1 MFKNLD
7 LGKITGIF
15 GLEVSVLVG
24 RFSLC
29 ILGMKVLSTG
39 KDMQESLSSCLL
51 VMCIVMGAKK
61 STGTLGENDP
71 EALISA
77 TDRQVVPTK

>member
-1 MFKNLD
+1 MTFIILD
-7 LGKITGIF
+7 LEKITGIF

-29 ILGMKVLSTG
+29 ILGMKVLSTS

-51 VMCIVMGAKK
+51 VTCIVMGAKD
-61 STGTLGENDP
+61 STGTLGANDP
-71 EALISA
+71 AGIDFSH
-77 TDRQVVPTK
+77 

>member
-1 MFKNLD
+1 MTFKILD

-24 RFSLC
+24 RSPLC

-39 KDMQESLSSCLL
+39 KDMQERLSSCFL
-51 VMCIVMGAKK
+51 VTCIVTGDKDSM
-61 STGTLGENDP
+61 GTLGANDP
-71 EALISA
+71 AGIKI
-77 TDRQVVPTK
+77 RH

>member
-1 MFKNLD
+1 MTFKILD

-39 KDMQESLSSCLL
+39 KDMWESLSSCLL
-51 VMCIVMGAKK
+51 VMFIVTGAKD
-61 STGTLGENDP
+61 STGTLGANNP
-71 EALISA
+71 AGINFSH
-77 TDRQVVPTK
+77 